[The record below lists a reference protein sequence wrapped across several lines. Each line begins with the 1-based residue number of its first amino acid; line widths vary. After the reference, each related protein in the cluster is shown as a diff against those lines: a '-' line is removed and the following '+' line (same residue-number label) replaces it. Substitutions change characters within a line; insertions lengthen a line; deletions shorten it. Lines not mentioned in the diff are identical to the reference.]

1 MTLNFQITGVKSA
14 LRLFLTALVA
24 VILWTA
30 ATGAQTNESL
40 FKGKG
45 PWYEQT
51 PSGDI
56 NLHLYFFWS
65 KECPHCR
72 RAKPFLEKLQDE
84 HPWVLLQQ
92 KEVTEFPEN
101 KKLFGEMM
109 DSLGE
114 TSRAVPT
121 LMFCGGKIQGF
132 DKAENSGKQLTNLLT
147 DCRKQ
152 LTAYLAPPDK
162 MPEIP
167 SQKTVTQSNTGSIVV
182 LVGILISSVALIVWR
197 SKRVRK

>member
-1 MTLNFQITGVKSA
+1 MG
-14 LRLFLTALVA
+14 LVA
-24 VILWTA
+24 VFLWIA
-30 ATGAQTNESL
+30 ATGTQANENL
-40 FKGKG
+40 FKGAG

-51 PSGDI
+51 PSGEI

-72 RAKPFLEKLQDE
+72 RAKPFLEKLQAE

-114 TSRAVPT
+114 PSRAVPT

-132 DKAENSGKQLTNLLT
+132 DKAENSGKLLTNLLT

-167 SQKTVTQSNTGSIVV
+167 TQNRVTESNTGRIIM
-182 LVGILISSVALIVWR
+182 LAGILILSVALVVWR
-197 SKRVRK
+197 SRRVKK